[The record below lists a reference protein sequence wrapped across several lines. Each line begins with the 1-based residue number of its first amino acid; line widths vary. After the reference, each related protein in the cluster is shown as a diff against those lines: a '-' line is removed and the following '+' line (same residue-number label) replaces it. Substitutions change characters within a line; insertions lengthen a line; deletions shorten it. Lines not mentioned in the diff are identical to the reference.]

1 MQECDSLGA
10 SQPPPVLHKPL
21 LGIDIQLLLIYLL
34 GDHARDSLAAHVLA
48 EPDMALRQGTSH
60 HKRREVTPAK
70 GETTHPSQS
79 RKHLQHLQEKLSM
92 RSSSPTRS

>member
-1 MQECDSLGA
+1 MQEGDSLGA

-48 EPDMALRQGTSH
+48 EPDMAQTL
-60 HKRREVTPAK
+60 
-70 GETTHPSQS
+70 
-79 RKHLQHLQEKLSM
+79 
-92 RSSSPTRS
+92 